1 MYTLCKLILIVTLRL
16 IFSMFKIIK
25 KKNVIYELIKHNSD
39 IMKSFWKSK
48 IAILFL
54 IMSIIIPLIVIKI
67 SYCLNIEGYNISG
80 AIALFGVFLSSLGVY
95 YSNEKS
101 NERIGTQL
109 RSQEENLKKQLIFNK
124 KQEILSEFLQ
134 GINKQYIPQITDK
147 NSAVYVPAHKIIF
160 NNLGV
165 TCLFLKDF
173 KESCKTIY
181 LDDITQSKI
190 DEYLKIY
197 EKYDDT
203 FNIVKTELDRINMKF
218 TEDDF
223 KSLQKLAIELREDT
237 KEKLRTGD
245 F

>member
-1 MYTLCKLILIVTLRL
+1 M
-16 IFSMFKIIK
+16 
-25 KKNVIYELIKHNSD
+25 
-39 IMKSFWKSK
+39 
-48 IAILFL
+48 
-54 IMSIIIPLIVIKI
+54 
-67 SYCLNIEGYNISG
+67 
-80 AIALFGVFLSSLGVY
+80 GVY

-101 NERIGTQL
+101 NERIERQL
-109 RSQEENLKKQLIFNK
+109 KSQEENLKKQLIFNK

-134 GINKQYIPQITDK
+134 GINKQYVPRVTDK
-147 NSAVYVPAHKIIF
+147 DSAAYIPAHKIIF
-160 NNLGV
+160 NNLGA
-165 TCLFLKDF
+165 TCLFLKNF

-181 LDDITQSKI
+181 LDDTTQSKI

-218 TEDDF
+218 KEDDF
-223 KSLQKLAIELREDT
+223 KSLQNLAIELCEVT

>member
-1 MYTLCKLILIVTLRL
+1 
-16 IFSMFKIIK
+16 
-25 KKNVIYELIKHNSD
+25 
-39 IMKSFWKSK
+39 MKSFWRSK

-67 SYCLNIEGYNISG
+67 SYCFNIEGYNIPG

-101 NERIGTQL
+101 NERIETQL

-134 GINKQYIPQITDK
+134 GINKQYAPRVTDK
-147 NSAVYVPAHKIIF
+147 DSAAYSSAHKIIF
-160 NNLGV
+160 NNLGA
-165 TCLFLKDF
+165 TCLFLKNF

-181 LDDITQSKI
+181 LDDTTQSKI

-218 TEDDF
+218 KEDDF
-223 KSLQKLAIELREDT
+223 KSLQNLAIELCEVT
-237 KEKLRTGD
+237 KEKLRAGD